1 MGKKYTKWYN
11 LMLTSVVTNCFL
23 LWQKQTKKPKKKNP
37 DACLTTRCQQCSNV
51 QVRAASAVT
60 DILLMTA
67 GTMGIYRDF
76 MVAPLD
82 VSVF

>member
-1 MGKKYTKWYN
+1 MMQFDVNVSGDK
-11 LMLTSVVTNCFL
+11 LLFIVTQTN
-23 LWQKQTKKPKKKNP
+23 KQKNP
-37 DACLTTRCQQCSNV
+37 DAFLTTRCQQCSNV

>member
-1 MGKKYTKWYN
+1 MMQFDVN
-11 LMLTSVVTNCFL
+11 VSVDKFLFIVTETN
-23 LWQKQTKKPKKKNP
+23 KQNP

-51 QVRAASAVT
+51 QVRAASAMT